1 VKLNVSSGQKRPGI
15 ETITKENNMKNKV
28 SIIGAGMTG
37 STTAHWLAERE
48 IADLVLVD
56 VVEGMPQ
63 GKALDLQQALPVI
76 GKDVRVMG
84 SNDYSATAG
93 SDIVVITAGL
103 PRKPGM
109 SRDDLLFA
117 NAEIVRKATE
127 ETIKYSPE
135 AIFIILT
142 NPLDAMA
149 YLAMKV
155 AGVAPQR
162 VVGQA
167 GILDSARM
175 RAFVAMELGVS
186 VENIH
191 CYVLGGHGDEMV
203 PLTRASNV
211 AGVPLEDIL
220 PAGRLEAIV
229 DRTRKGGGEIV
240 SLLKTGSAYYA
251 PAAAIAQMA
260 DAILKDKH
268 LIVPASAYLQGE
280 YGLNDIFF
288 GVPAQ
293 LGRKGVE
300 KVIEYKLSEKE
311 LADLQKSAQG
321 CAENIAKLK

>member
-1 VKLNVSSGQKRPGI
+1 
-15 ETITKENNMKNKV
+15 MKNKV

-48 IADLVLVD
+48 LADLVLVD

-63 GKALDLQQALPVI
+63 GKALDLLEALPVI
-76 GKDVRVMG
+76 GKDVKVTG
-84 SNDYSATAG
+84 SNDYAVTAG

-117 NAEIVRKATE
+117 NADIVRKAAE

-135 AIFIILT
+135 AIYIILT

-149 YLAMKV
+149 YLAMTTTKLP
-155 AGVAPQR
+155 PQR
-162 VVGQA
+162 VIGQA

-175 RAFVAMELGVS
+175 RAFVSMELGVS
-186 VENIH
+186 VENIA
-191 CYVLGGHGDEMV
+191 CYVLGNHGDEMV

-211 AGVPLEDIL
+211 AGIPLEEIL
-220 PAGRLEAIV
+220 PAERLAAIV

-251 PAAAIAQMA
+251 PSAAIAQMVE
-260 DAILKDKH
+260 AILKDKH

-280 YGLNDIFF
+280 YGLSDLFF
-288 GVPAQ
+288 GVPVQ
-293 LGRKGVE
+293 LGRGGIE
-300 KVIEYKLSEKE
+300 KIIEYSLSEAEMAALK
-311 LADLQKSAQG
+311 KSALG
-321 CAENIAKLK
+321 VAENIAKLK

>member
-1 VKLNVSSGQKRPGI
+1 
-15 ETITKENNMKNKV
+15 MKNKV

-48 IADLVLVD
+48 IADIVLVD
-56 VVEGMPQ
+56 VIEGMPQ
-63 GKALDLQQALPVI
+63 GKALDLQEALPVI
-76 GKDVRVMG
+76 GKDVTVTG
-84 SNDYSATAG
+84 SNSYEPTAS

-109 SRDDLLFA
+109 SRDDLLAA
-117 NAEIVRKATE
+117 NADIVRKAAE
-127 ETIKYSPE
+127 ETIRLSPE
-135 AIFIILT
+135 AIFVILT
-142 NPLDAMA
+142 NPLDVMT

-155 AGVAPQR
+155 TGLPPKR
-162 VVGQA
+162 VFGQA

-175 RAFVAMELGVS
+175 RAFVAMELNVS

-203 PLTRASNV
+203 PLVRQSNV
-211 AGVPLEDIL
+211 AGIPLNEIL
-220 PAGRLEAIV
+220 PPDRLDAIV

-251 PAAAIAQMA
+251 PAVAVTQMV
-260 DAILKDKH
+260 DAILKNKH

-280 YGLNDIFF
+280 YGLRDIYF

-293 LGRKGVE
+293 LGRGGVE
-300 KVIEYKLSEKE
+300 KVVEYQLTDDERSEM
-311 LADLQKSAQG
+311 QKSAQG
-321 CAENIAKLK
+321 VVENVAKLKF